1 MHADIIELR
10 EFYATTLGHLAERSI
25 FAALKPLWPKL
36 PSERL
41 VGLGYAVPW
50 LDRLRENTERTFA
63 FMPAGMGA
71 TNWPSNDKSMTAL
84 VFDEELPLPDAS
96 VDRILMVH
104 ALEHAEDPRETLK
117 EMFRV
122 LSPGGRL
129 VIVVPNRRGLWAR
142 FESSPFGNGRPYS
155 KGQLVR
161 LLREANFT
169 PEGFNEALLFP
180 PSKNRAVMRS
190 TQWLETLGH
199 RLAVP
204 FAGALIVEAQKKLYQ
219 GLPVSSRSSR
229 RVFVPVLAP
238 QGMGRCGPTPFE
250 ARCARAS
257 G

>member
-10 EFYATTLGHLAERSI
+10 EFYSTTLGHLAERSI
-25 FAALKPLWPKL
+25 AAALKPVWTQM

-41 VGLGYAVPW
+41 VGIGYAVPW
-50 LDRLRENTERTFA
+50 LERFRDGTERTFA

-71 TNWPSNDKSMTAL
+71 APWPGGETSLTAL
-84 VFDEELPLPDAS
+84 VFDEELPLPDSS

-104 ALEHAEDPRETLK
+104 SLEHSEDPRETLK
-117 EMFRV
+117 EMWRV

-142 FESSPFGNGRPYS
+142 FEITPFGSGRPFS
-155 KGQLVR
+155 KGQLMK
-161 LLREANFT
+161 LLRDANFT
-169 PEGFNEALLFP
+169 PGPWNEALLFP
-180 PSKNRAVMRS
+180 PSNRRAVMKA

-204 FAGALIVEAQKKLYQ
+204 FAGALVVEAQKRMYQ

-229 RVFVPVLAP
+229 RVFVPVLSP
-238 QGMGRCGPTPFE
+238 QGFGRAGHLDDKPT
-250 ARCARAS
+250 S
-257 G
+257 

>member
-25 FAALKPLWPKL
+25 AAALKPLWAPM

-50 LDRLRENTERTFA
+50 LDRLRDAAERTFA

-71 TNWPSNDKSMTAL
+71 AAWPADGKSLTAL
-84 VFDEELPLPDAS
+84 VFDEELPLPDSAI
-96 VDRILMVH
+96 DRILMVH
-104 ALEHAEDPRETLK
+104 ALEHSEDPRETLK
-117 EMFRV
+117 EMWRV

-142 FESSPFGNGRPYS
+142 FETTPFGSGRPFS
-155 KGQLVR
+155 KGQLMK
-161 LLREANFT
+161 LLRDANFT
-169 PEGFNEALLFP
+169 PGLWNEALLFP
-180 PSKNRAVMRS
+180 PSNSRAVMRG

-204 FAGALIVEAQKKLYQ
+204 FAGALVVEAQKRLYQ

-229 RVFVPVLAP
+229 RVFVPVLSP
-238 QGMGRCGPTPFE
+238 QGMGRHKPP
-250 ARCARAS
+250 S
-257 G
+257 

>member
-10 EFYATTLGHLAERSI
+10 EFYSTTLGHLAERSI
-25 FAALKPLWPKL
+25 AMALKPVWPSI

-41 VGLGYAVPW
+41 VGIGYVVPW
-50 LDRLRENTERTFA
+50 LERFREGTERTFS

-71 TNWPSNDKSMTAL
+71 AAWPQDGLSLTAL
-84 VFDEELPLPDAS
+84 VFDEELPLPDS
-96 VDRILMVH
+96 SIDRILMVH
-104 ALEHAEDPRETLK
+104 SLEHSEDPRETLK
-117 EMFRV
+117 EMWRV

-142 FESSPFGNGRPYS
+142 FETSPFGNGRPYS
-155 KGQLVR
+155 KGQLMK
-161 LLREANFT
+161 LLRDANFT
-169 PEGFNEALLFP
+169 PGAWNEALLFP

-204 FAGALIVEAQKKLYQ
+204 FAGALVVEAQKRMYQ
-219 GLPVSSRSSR
+219 GVPVSSRTSR

-238 QGMGRCGPTPFE
+238 QGFGREKAG
-250 ARCARAS
+250 
-257 G
+257 

>member
-10 EFYATTLGHLAERSI
+10 EFYSTTLGHLAERSI
-25 FAALKPLWPKL
+25 AMALKPVWPSI

-41 VGLGYAVPW
+41 VGIGYVVPW
-50 LDRLRENTERTFA
+50 LERFRDGTERTFA

-71 TNWPSNDKSMTAL
+71 AAWPHDGKSLTAL
-84 VFDEELPLPDAS
+84 VFDEELPLPDSS

-104 ALEHAEDPRETLK
+104 SLEHSEDPRETLK
-117 EMFRV
+117 EMWRV

-142 FESSPFGNGRPYS
+142 FETTPFGNGRPYS
-155 KGQLVR
+155 KGQLMR
-161 LLREANFT
+161 LLRDANFT
-169 PEGFNEALLFP
+169 PGAWNEALLFP
-180 PSKNRAVMRS
+180 PSANRAVMRA

-204 FAGALIVEAQKKLYQ
+204 FAGALVVEAQKRMYQ
-219 GLPVSSRSSR
+219 GVPVSSRTSR

-238 QGMGRCGPTPFE
+238 QGFGRE
-250 ARCARAS
+250 KS
-257 G
+257 GITS

>member
-10 EFYATTLGHLAERSI
+10 EFYSTTLGHLAERSI
-25 FAALKPLWPKL
+25 AMALKPVWPAI

-41 VGLGYAVPW
+41 VGIGYVVPW
-50 LDRLRENTERTFA
+50 LERFREGTERTFA

-71 TNWPSNDKSMTAL
+71 AAWPQGEKSLTAL
-84 VFDEELPLPDAS
+84 VFDEELPLPDSS

-104 ALEHAEDPRETLK
+104 SLEHSEDPRETLK
-117 EMFRV
+117 EMWRV

-142 FESSPFGNGRPYS
+142 FETTPFGNGRPYS
-155 KGQLVR
+155 KGQMMR
-161 LLREANFT
+161 LLRDANFT
-169 PEGFNEALLFP
+169 PGGWNEALLFP
-180 PSKNRAVMRS
+180 PSNNRAVMRA

-204 FAGALIVEAQKKLYQ
+204 FAGALVVEAQKRMYQ
-219 GLPVSSRSSR
+219 GVPVSSRTSR

-238 QGMGRCGPTPFE
+238 QGFGHGTAEPT
-250 ARCARAS
+250 S
-257 G
+257 